1 MSQSRPNDEIA
12 VEAVTAQQHE
22 IEKLDEAIQETL
34 AEQERSWEKL
44 AKLSHKINNPLTS
57 LIGRAQ
63 LLRQR
68 DDADPYVRR
77 AAEVIEESSKRI
89 ATYVRELTAVVK
101 ERREDSAQLVPRST
115 PRASE
120 AGPSKP

>member
-1 MSQSRPNDEIA
+1 MSQSSPNDEIA
-12 VEAVTAQQHE
+12 VEAATAQQRE

-34 AEQERSWEKL
+34 AEQERSWAKL

-68 DDADPYVRR
+68 DDTDPYVRR

-89 ATYVRELTAVVK
+89 ANYVRELTAVVK

-115 PRASE
+115 SRASE
-120 AGPSKP
+120 AGPSNP